1 MTISRF
7 LIIAFLVSLAG
18 SAVAQKTNPENQP
31 EELGKVSWYRDYDEA
46 LQVAGKEKKPVLIL
60 FQEVPGCATCR
71 NYGQNVLSNP
81 LMTEVIENL
90 FVPLTIFNN
99 KGGKDREVLDKYGE
113 PSWNNPVVRIVSS
126 AGWDL
131 TPRIAGK
138 YNSQSLYTAMEKVLE
153 KREVDIPEYM
163 KLLKA
168 ELFAENNPSLKEKY
182 FKMYCFWSGE
192 KYLGNSDAIIS
203 AKAGFMNGY
212 EVVKV
217 AYDDS
222 KIKEG
227 QLEQYAKKA
236 QIFPIAD
243 NGNFRFSEKDHLYYL
258 RKSKYQYLPL
268 SEIQQTRINSAIGQ
282 GEDPIIFLS
291 PKQVLWLKQIDRSGN
306 KPESLINKDISIAWN
321 WQSSH

>member
-1 MTISRF
+1 MTISKF
-7 LIIAFLVSLAG
+7 LLIVFLVSSTG
-18 SAVAQKTNPENQP
+18 SVVAQKTNPGNQP

-46 LQVAGKEKKPVLIL
+46 LQIAAKEKKPVLIL
-60 FQEVPGCATCR
+60 FQEVPGCASCR
-71 NYGQNVLSNP
+71 KYGNSVLSNP
-81 LMTEVIENL
+81 LMTEVIE
-90 FVPLTIFNN
+90 
-99 KGGKDREVLDKYGE
+99 VLDKYEE

-131 TPRIAGK
+131 IPRVAGK
-138 YNSQSLYTAMEKVLE
+138 YNAQSLYTAMEGVLK
-153 KREVDIPEYM
+153 KRDVDIPEYM

-192 KYLGNSDAIIS
+192 KHLGNSEAIVS

-217 AYDDS
+217 AYDNS
-222 KIKEG
+222 KIKED

-282 GEDPIIFLS
+282 GEDPSIFLS
-291 PKQVLWLKQIDRSGN
+291 PKQMQWF
-306 KPESLINKDISIAWN
+306 
-321 WQSSH
+321 